1 MQTTDVPPPGGATPS
16 SPPPPRDGW
25 SSDRLLAGLKSLRRS
40 SSDRVVAGV
49 CGGLGRSLGLDPL
62 LIRVVLAVLVLFG
75 GAGILLYA
83 AGWLLLPEDDGR
95 PSIADRA
102 YRGAPSGT
110 HRPLLGAIVLTVIVL
125 GTVLGTTGSW
135 DGTLLLVLAVAGI
148 AVWLDRR
155 SAAPV
160 TYAPPATATAAA
172 ATLPATGQPI
182 AYQPPMAPAP
192 PRPRRP
198 RSVLLPGTLSVALI
212 AVGVLAAVD
221 NLSDTVVPASAYPAL
236 ALAVVGVG
244 LVVGARYGRSR
255 LLIVVGVVLALAT
268 GAASAVDRIDV
279 TNGRDV
285 NQVLRPA
292 SLADLPRAAEF
303 RSGTVT
309 YDLSALDLSSGTAAM
324 DVSIGA
330 GEIIVVVPPDVD
342 VTVSADVGVGEVDLL
357 GRTDDGV
364 GVDRTL
370 QDVGADGSGGG
381 SLDLTLHS
389 GVGNLEVRRG

>member
-83 AGWLLLPEDDGR
+83 AGWLLLAEDDGR

-125 GTVLGTTGSW
+125 GAVLGTTGSW

-160 TYAPPATATAAA
+160 TYAPPANATATA

-221 NLSDTVVPASAYPAL
+221 NLPGRMVPASAYPAL

-285 NQVLRPA
+285 NQVVRPA
-292 SLADLPRAAEF
+292 SLADLPRTAEF

-330 GEIIVVVPPDVD
+330 GEIIVVVPADVD